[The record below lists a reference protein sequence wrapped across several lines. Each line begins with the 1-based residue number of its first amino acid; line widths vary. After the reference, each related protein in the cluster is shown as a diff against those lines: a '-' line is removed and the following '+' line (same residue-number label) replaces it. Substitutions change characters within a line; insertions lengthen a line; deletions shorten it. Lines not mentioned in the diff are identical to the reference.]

1 MKKNFFYFIAVA
13 ALSLISSSVF
23 AGDIHLRTAGTRDQ
37 SGRPRTS
44 NPSVSADLTEDD
56 LTIDVN
62 RYLGNASV
70 VIMDETSAPVLTN
83 STHVYGQ
90 ATVTMD
96 VSTLSSGHY
105 ILTITLSDGATYEGE
120 FEITE

>member
-1 MKKNFFYFIAVA
+1 MKKIVSL
-13 ALSLISSSVF
+13 LSVLLVF
-23 AGDIHLRTAGTRDQ
+23 ALASHADPGKVILVRHDPIPGSR
-37 SGRPRTS
+37 SVIPE
-44 NPSVSADLTEDD
+44 VSADLTEDD